1 MLLRDAFITALNGI
15 EANRSR
21 SALTILGI
29 VIGIA
34 AIILIA
40 STGGVAE
47 EAIVGELGGLGAETL
62 VVRAGKEPSGL
73 TSFVDVLFADSLK
86 ERELNALRN
95 KNNVPQVLSA
105 EPEVFYSGAVSYKGE
120 VFKPT
125 VLGFSAE
132 FMMDKFGLELE
143 KGVVFTED
151 DIKAKSQVALL
162 GSRVV
167 EELFEDDENPVGK
180 SVTIKDVKF
189 RVIGVFKQKGQVVF
203 FNVDELVLLPYTTVQ
218 TYLTGTKHYTQIIL
232 NAESPEAVGRAV
244 FNAEATLRELHDIE
258 NPDDDDFYIQT
269 QQGIVDQVSSIINV
283 FTLFL
288 AMVVAI
294 SLVVGGIGIMNI
306 MLVSV
311 SERTKE
317 IGLRKAVGATNK
329 DIRLQFLL
337 EAAFL
342 TGAGGVIGIIIGTI
356 LAFGATFGASQALS
370 INLSFSFPWFAAFL
384 GLLSSFLVGI
394 IFGIYPAI
402 QASKKSPIEALR
414 YE

>member
-1 MLLRDAFITALNGI
+1 MLLRDALKTATKGI
-15 EANRSR
+15 EVNRSR

-47 EAIVGELGGLGAETL
+47 EAIVGELGGLGAETI
-62 VVRAGKEPSGL
+62 VVRPGKEPTGI

-86 ERELNALRN
+86 QRELDALRN
-95 KNNVPQVLSA
+95 RNNVPQAVSA
-105 EPEVFYSGAVSYKGE
+105 EPEVFFSGSVSYRSE
-120 VFKPT
+120 IFKPT

-132 FMMDKFGLELE
+132 YMMDFLGLELAD
-143 KGVVFTED
+143 GVIFTEED
-151 DIKAKSQVALL
+151 VRSKSQVVLL

-167 EELFEDDENPVGK
+167 EELFEEDEDPIGK
-180 SVTIKDVKF
+180 SVTIKDIKF
-189 RVIGVFKQKGQVVF
+189 KVIGTFVPKGQVVF
-203 FNVDELVLLPYTTVQ
+203 FNVDELVLLPYTVAQ
-218 TYLTGTKHYTQIIL
+218 TYLTGDKHFTQIIL
-232 NAESPEAVGRAV
+232 TADSPESVSRVV

-258 NPDDDDFYIQT
+258 NPEDDDFYIQT
-269 QQGIVDQVSSIINV
+269 QQGLVEQVSSIINV

-294 SLVVGGIGIMNI
+294 SLIVGGIGIMNI

-342 TGAGGVIGIIIGTI
+342 TGAGGVIGIFVGTL
-356 LAFGATFGASQALS
+356 LAYGTTIGASQALD
-370 INLSFSFPWFAAFL
+370 LDLVFSFPWFASFL
-384 GLLSSFLVGI
+384 GLASSFLVGI
-394 IFGIYPAI
+394 IFGLYPAI

>member
-1 MLLRDAFITALNGI
+1 MLLRDSLKTALHGI
-15 EANRSR
+15 ETNRSR

-47 EAIVGELGGLGAETL
+47 KAIVGELGGLGAETI
-62 VVRAGKEPSGL
+62 VVRSGKEPSGL

-86 ERELNALRN
+86 ERELDALRN
-95 KNNVPQVLSA
+95 KINVPQVVAA
-105 EPEVFYSGAVSYKGE
+105 EPEVFFSSAVSYKSE

-125 VLGFSAE
+125 ILGLSAE
-132 FMMDKFGLELE
+132 FMVDFFNLELDR
-143 KGVVFTED
+143 GDVFTED
-151 DIKAKSQVALL
+151 DTRSKSQVVII

-167 EELFEDDENPVGK
+167 EELFEEDEDPIGK
-180 SVTIKDVKF
+180 SITIKDIKF
-189 RVIGVFKQKGQVVF
+189 KVIGTFKQKGQVIF
-203 FNVDELVLLPYTTVQ
+203 FNVDELVLMPHTTVQ

-232 NAESPEAVGRAV
+232 KADSPDSISRAV
-244 FNAEATLRELHDIE
+244 FNVEATLRELHGIE
-258 NPDDDDFYIQT
+258 DPDDDDFHIQT
-269 QQGIVDQVSSIINV
+269 QQGTVEQVSSIIGV

-288 AMVVAI
+288 SLVVAI

-311 SERTKE
+311 SERTRE
-317 IGLRKAVGATNK
+317 IGLRKAVGATTN

-342 TGAGGVIGIIIGTI
+342 TLAGGVIGIIIGTL
-356 LAFGATFGASQALS
+356 LAYGATFGATIALDLD
-370 INLSFSFPWFAAFL
+370 LSFSFPWFASFL
-384 GLLSSFLVGI
+384 GLISSFLVGI
-394 IFGIYPAI
+394 IFGLYPAI
-402 QASKKSPIEALR
+402 QAAKKSPIEALR